1 MNDYYRKLFRGILG
15 SALELAPYKSIAK
28 ERGMSEQEEDAL
40 RHYWL
45 VDFAGKD
52 FADKREVN
60 TEKTGSILDPIFTSN
75 NDPKDLWNNMI
86 AKQHQEQSRGLLP
99 FESINEAASL
109 IQGRQRMRKPQFPF
123 ITWN

>member
-1 MNDYYRKLFRGILG
+1 MNNYYRELFRGLLG
-15 SALELAPYKSIAK
+15 LAPYKSIAK
-28 ERGMSEQEEDAL
+28 ERNMTTQEEDAL

-45 VDFAGKD
+45 VDVAGKD
-52 FADKREVN
+52 FADKREIN
-60 TEKTGSILDPIFTSN
+60 TEKTGSIFDPIFTSN

-86 AKQHQEQSRGLLP
+86 AEQHQTQRSGLLP
-99 FESINEAASL
+99 FEGINEAASL